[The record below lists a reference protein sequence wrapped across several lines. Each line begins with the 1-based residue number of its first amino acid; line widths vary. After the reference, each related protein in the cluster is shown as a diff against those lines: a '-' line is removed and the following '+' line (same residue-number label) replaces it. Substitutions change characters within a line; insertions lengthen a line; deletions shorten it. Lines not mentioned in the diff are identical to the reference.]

1 MKDTLDY
8 LYALRNQGSDF
19 GLDRM
24 IAFASLLGN
33 PQLSFPVIHVAGTN
47 GKGSVCSMLDAV
59 YRANGYSV
67 GLFSSPHLINLGERI
82 RVNGVNLSMLELAA
96 FVEELRPVAEEM
108 ESEQSGFHP
117 TFFEFMTAMAFLT
130 FQRAK
135 VDLAILET
143 GLGGRL
149 DSTNVVNPELSMI
162 TTISKDHCSILGNEI
177 ESIAEEKA
185 GIVKKGKPVL
195 TGWLEPEANRVV
207 QGIAQQRGARF
218 ETLAQINPLS
228 SDLPK
233 TNLFGD
239 YQRRNAALAK
249 RGVEILFGKFPVDE
263 ETVERGLGQVSLEGR
278 WQILS
283 GKPMIILDAC
293 HNEEGAKALRSNL
306 LKLGKPVEV
315 WFGSLGEDRARELI
329 KAVVPFS
336 CAFRLFQPNQPRSCS
351 VRTLEGMIPDHFEGA
366 IYTGEFDS
374 LEKYLEEAQQDRII
388 LMTGSIYLLGEI
400 LSRVKKLGKSKGAE
414 LQDLV

>member
-8 LYALRNQGSDF
+8 LYALRNRGSNF

-24 IAFASLLGN
+24 SVFASLLGN
-33 PQLSFPVIHVAGTN
+33 PQLLFPVIHVAGTN

-67 GLFSSPHLINLGERI
+67 GLFSSPHLIDLGERI
-82 RVNGVNLSMLELAA
+82 KVNGVNLSMPELVA
-96 FVEELRPVAEEM
+96 FVEELRPVAEKM
-108 ESEQSGFHP
+108 ESDQSGFHP

-130 FQRAK
+130 FKRAK
-135 VDLAILET
+135 VDLAIFET

-149 DSTNVVNPELSMI
+149 DSTNVVNPELSII
-162 TTISKDHCSILGNEI
+162 TTVSKDHCSILGNEI

-185 GIVKKGKPVL
+185 GIVKKGKPIL
-195 TGWLEPEANRVV
+195 TGWLEPKANRVV
-207 QGIAQQRGARF
+207 QRIAKRRGARF

-249 RGVEILFGKFPVDE
+249 RGTEILFGKFPIDDE
-263 ETVERGLGQVSLEGR
+263 KVERGLGQVSLEGR

-293 HNEEGAKALRSNL
+293 HNGEGAKALRSNL

-315 WFGSLGEDRARELI
+315 WFGSLGEDRASELI
-329 KAVVPFS
+329 RAVLPFS
-336 CAFRLFQPNQPRSCS
+336 YAFRLFQPNQPRACS
-351 VRTLEGMIPDHFEGA
+351 VRTLEKMIPDYFDGA
-366 IYTGEFDS
+366 IYMGEIDS
-374 LEKYLEEAQQDRII
+374 LEKYLKETHEDGII
-388 LMTGSIYLLGEI
+388 LITGSIYLLGEI
-400 LSRVKKLGKSKGAE
+400 LSRLQKLVKRKGPG